1 MDGLKENRI
10 PVGWAKQKDGNEY
23 SKYVGQR
30 YMAQRSYYFCITN
43 DFKTQ
48 KNKEMLLDICNEQNI
63 KCSKYML
70 YYSQNLVFSVVAQ
83 HTRGETNS
91 KFLTPFN

>member
-1 MDGLKENRI
+1 MDSLKENRI
-10 PVGWAKQKDGNEY
+10 PVGQAKQKYGNEY

-48 KNKEMLLDICNEQNI
+48 KNKEMLPGSSIHGILQARVLEW
-63 KCSKYML
+63 
-70 YYSQNLVFSVVAQ
+70 VAIAFA
-83 HTRGETNS
+83 RS
-91 KFLTPFN
+91 

>member
-1 MDGLKENRI
+1 MDSLKENRI
-10 PVGWAKQKDGNEY
+10 PVGQAKQKYGNEY

-48 KNKEMLLDICNEQNI
+48 KNKEMLLDII
-63 KCSKYML
+63 RAKLL
-70 YYSQNLVFSVVAQ
+70 YINNKNDNF
-83 HTRGETNS
+83 
-91 KFLTPFN
+91 